1 MGFGRADSAA
11 QATPKHTPGCNL
23 AYSAPGGAVAAATMT
38 LAVTVSFTGFGMLAR
53 CATAGAGNDYQKDL
67 QFRKLNAQK
76 DIIEVT
82 VTRGG
87 QTLVRAS
94 VRAA

>member
-1 MGFGRADSAA
+1 VLLPA
-11 QATPKHTPGCNL
+11 
-23 AYSAPGGAVAAATMT
+23 
-38 LAVTVSFTGFGMLAR
+38 
-53 CATAGAGNDYQKDL
+53 AGAGNDYQKDL

-87 QTLVRAS
+87 QTLVCITARLALTAGMLNS
-94 VRAA
+94 

>member
-1 MGFGRADSAA
+1 VLLGSAEYFLQHRARDVACFAA
-11 QATPKHTPGCNL
+11 
-23 AYSAPGGAVAAATMT
+23 
-38 LAVTVSFTGFGMLAR
+38 
-53 CATAGAGNDYQKDL
+53 AGAGNDYQKDL

-87 QTLVRAS
+87 QTLVRAPVQDS
-94 VRAA
+94 ILRTAGVCSSQQTSHEAAL